1 MNHRTTSTAAL
12 TLIAFLVLVSSAL
25 AAAAGDEYLP
35 KIPNSGGS
43 SSGAHSSGGNSSGT
57 GGSGAGSSGG
67 STSVSSPTS
76 ASTGT
81 VTSQS
86 DGSDQ
91 QARETHK
98 PAKKGDKSHRRQLLT
113 LASGSGGGGGDGSG
127 SILLSPLVLAMIAA
141 VVAAAVGMTLSR
153 RQGDD
158 SGTEDERRPRR
169 GRLEA
174 DGPRTPDGEIIA
186 GPDQAT

>member
-1 MNHRTTSTAAL
+1 VAL
-12 TLIAFLVLVSSAL
+12 TLIASLVFVSSAL

-35 KIPNSGGS
+35 KVPNSGGS
-43 SSGAHSSGGNSSGT
+43 GSGAHSSGGGS
-57 GGSGAGSSGG
+57 SGAGSLGG
-67 STSVSSPTS
+67 STSGTSPTS
-76 ASTGT
+76 ASIGTG
-81 VTSQS
+81 TSQS
-86 DGSDQ
+86 DESGQ
-91 QARETHK
+91 QARKTQR
-98 PAKKGDKSHRRQLLT
+98 PAKKGDKSHRHQVLT

-158 SGTEDERRPRR
+158 PGTEDERRPKR

>member
-1 MNHRTTSTAAL
+1 MAL
-12 TLIAFLVLVSSAL
+12 TLIASLVLVSSAF

-35 KIPNSGGS
+35 KVPNSDGSNLGAHSSGGS
-43 SSGAHSSGGNSSGT
+43 SSGSGNSD
-57 GGSGAGSSGG
+57 G
-67 STSVSSPTS
+67 STSGTSTTPTS
-76 ASTGT
+76 VGT

-86 DGSDQ
+86 DESGQ
-91 QARETHK
+91 QTRETHK
-98 PAKKGDKSHRRQLLT
+98 PAEKGDKSHRKQVLT

-158 SGTEDERRPRR
+158 AGTEDERRPKR